1 MVAKTENS
9 ITDSAILADPF
20 DLDRLRLTQ
29 DFEDTV
35 GVKKLLTV
43 VPVRKPSRQEF
54 IRVYP
59 GDDWR
64 LDTPLLTIK
73 EENEFYLVARD
84 LWPELQDDLDARRLV
99 VTISRQGV
107 VAVWPLKLP
116 DREGRLDNWSRSAL
130 EASSRAECAWVKL
143 QSNRSLGAY
152 DLYEGSH
159 DLPEPVWPDVDFQTV
174 IRTAFR
180 DYHINDVNHPA
191 LRRLRGE
198 T

>member
-1 MVAKTENS
+1 MNS
-9 ITDSAILADPF
+9 QNVEISIADPF
-20 DLDRLRLTQ
+20 DLASLRLTQ
-29 DFEDTV
+29 AFEDVV

-54 IRVYP
+54 IRVHP
-59 GDDWR
+59 GADWL

-73 EENEFYLVARD
+73 EENEFYLVTRD

-99 VTISRQGV
+99 ITINRQGV

-130 EASSRAECAWVKL
+130 EAVARAETAWIKL

-152 DLYEGSH
+152 DLYEGSR
-159 DLPEPVWPDVDFQTV
+159 DLPEPTWPEVDFQTV

-180 DYHINDVNHPA
+180 NYHIQDVNHPA